1 MCRPPAKQRCDTRAY
16 SEGRNRRPT
25 RLTRRPGPAVQLAAG
40 RARGGEKLTGDV
52 AGGDQYGLGTPQR
65 PVGWQ
70 PPGVA
75 PPVTSLEGTAKGKV
89 GPGSETRMPKPG
101 LVHTSRG

>member
-1 MCRPPAKQRCDTRAY
+1 MPLTCEATLRRARLLGGPEPP
-16 SEGRNRRPT
+16 SHPT
-25 RLTRRPGPAVQLAAG
+25 NAAAGPAVQLAAG